1 MADKK
6 LTVVA
11 KCKAKPDKVEFVRK
25 ELDHLVVETNK
36 EPGCINYYYHVNK
49 DDETLFLFYEN
60 WQNRAEWEKHMEMPY
75 LKKWFEETSIG
86 VLEGEPE
93 ISLWEMVEPPAK

>member
-11 KCKAKPDKVEFVRK
+11 IVKAKPDKVDIVRK

-36 EPGCINYYYHVNK
+36 EPGCINYYYHVNEE
-49 DDETLFLFYEN
+49 DETLFLFYEN
-60 WQNRAEWEKHMEMPY
+60 WKNREEWEKHMEMPY
-75 LKKWFEETSIG
+75 LKRWFEEVSSG
-86 VLEGEPE
+86 VLEKEPE
-93 ISLWEMVEPPAK
+93 LSLWEMFEPPAE